1 MIDRSTIEQILYS
14 VIDTINEDLLDDEKV
29 TKSTD
34 TILFGKDAKLDS
46 LIFVNLI
53 VGTEQRIAERFG
65 QEITLAYEEETYG
78 ENPLITVAT
87 LVDIIAHQLEQIGN
101 E

>member
-1 MIDRSTIEQILYS
+1 MIDRSTIKQVLYS
-14 VIDTINEDLLDDEKV
+14 LIDTINEDLLYDEKV

-34 TILFGKDAKLDS
+34 TILFGNDAELDS
-46 LIFVNLI
+46 LKFVNLI

-65 QEITLAYEEETYG
+65 QEITLAYDEEIYG
-78 ENPLITVAT
+78 KNPLITVAT
-87 LVDIIAHQLEQIGN
+87 LVDIIAQQLEQIGN